1 MTPSIEI
8 VAYRA
13 SWPGDYQ
20 RLADTIRPIAPTGSR
35 LHHIG
40 STSVSGL
47 AAKDVIDIQLTVD
60 DLADVDIA
68 ALVGAGFTHRPGMKD
83 HCPPGVVL
91 PDEELFK
98 LYFKTSQRPA
108 HLHVRQSGRFNQ
120 RYPLLCRD
128 YLRAHPDAAKAYE
141 AVKYGLARHFSDDA
155 DAYYEIKDPVFDIVM
170 AGAKLWSEHVAWR
183 EPPSD

>member
-1 MTPSIEI
+1 
-8 VAYRA
+8 
-13 SWPGDYQ
+13 
-20 RLADTIRPIAPTGSR
+20 
-35 LHHIG
+35 
-40 STSVSGL
+40 
-47 AAKDVIDIQLTVD
+47 
-60 DLADVDIA
+60 
-68 ALVGAGFTHRPGMKD
+68 MKD

-128 YLRAHPDAAKAYE
+128 YLRAHPAAAKAYE
-141 AVKYGLARHFSDDA
+141 AVKYGLARHFPDDA

-170 AGAKLWSEHVAWR
+170 AGAKLWAEKMSWR
-183 EPPSD
+183 EPASD